1 MYSLDVNF
9 LNDREERL
17 SEVASVRGPSPVS
30 DDPRP
35 LYLGVAVGLLLPVLA
50 GAAWLFFQLVQR
62 PGLEAELAEVDAEL
76 VNVQAALS
84 QVQQLETQTQQIR
97 QENQALAMV
106 FDQIQPWSA
115 LLQDLQTRTPQGV
128 QLNTII
134 QTQPPPEAAPPPPP
148 PDPEN
153 PDAPPPPAP
162 EVDLPAAILTIEGFA
177 SSDETADA
185 YDRVNDFVLLLKQ
198 SPFLNSESVRLLAA
212 DLQDNPAPI
221 EFANEELSQ
230 AFEVTLPEV
239 VSYRIEAELT
249 DRPASEL
256 LQNLRNALAVGLPA
270 RIDALR
276 DLGVVEP

>member
-17 SEVASVRGPSPVS
+17 SDVSAVRGPTPVS

-35 LYLGVAVGLLLPVLA
+35 LYLGIAVGLLLPALA
-50 GAAWLFFQLVQR
+50 AGTWLFFQLVQR
-62 PGLEAELAEVDAEL
+62 PSLEAELAEVDAEL

-84 QVQQLETQTQQIR
+84 QVQQLQDETQQINE
-97 QENQALAMV
+97 QNQALAMV

-115 LLQDLQTRTPQGV
+115 LLQDLQTRTPEGV
-128 QLNTII
+128 QLDTII
-134 QTQPPPEAAPPPPP
+134 QTQPPPETLPAPPA
-148 PDPEN
+148 DPNN
-153 PDAPPPPAP
+153 PEAPPPAP
-162 EVDLPAAILTIEGFA
+162 EVDVPPAVLTIEGFA

-198 SPFLNSESVRLLAA
+198 SPFFNSESVRLLRA
-212 DLQDNPAPI
+212 DLQENPAPI
-221 EFANEELSQ
+221 EFVDEEQSD

-239 VSYRIEAELT
+239 VSYQIEAELT

>member
-17 SEVASVRGPSPVS
+17 SDVAAVRGPSSVS

-35 LYLGVAVGLLLPVLA
+35 MYIGLVIGLLLPALA

-84 QVQQLETQTQQIR
+84 QVQQLEAQVQQIN

-115 LLQDLQTRTPQGV
+115 LFQDLQARTPQGV
-128 QLNTII
+128 QLDTII
-134 QTQPPPEAAPPPPP
+134 QTQPPPATIPPPP

-153 PDAPPPPAP
+153 PDAPPPAP
-162 EVDLPAAILTIEGFA
+162 QVEVLPAVLTIEGFA

-198 SPFLNSESVRLLAA
+198 SPFFNSESVRLLSA
-212 DLQDNPAPI
+212 DLQENPAPI
-221 EFANEELSQ
+221 EFANEELSG

>member
-9 LNDREERL
+9 LNDREERA
-17 SEVASVRGPSPVS
+17 SDVAAVRGAAPAS

-35 LYLGVAVGLLLPVLA
+35 MYLGLAIGLLLPILA
-50 GAAWLFFQLVQR
+50 GAAWAFFQLIQR

-76 VNVQAALS
+76 VNVQAALN
-84 QVQQLETQTQQIR
+84 QVQQLQAQTQQINE
-97 QENQALAMV
+97 ENQALAMV

-115 LLQDLQTRTPQGV
+115 LLQDMQTRTPAGV
-128 QLNTII
+128 QLNTIT
-134 QTQPPPEAAPPPPP
+134 QVQPPPEELPAPP

-153 PDAPPPPAP
+153 PDAPPPAPQVVVPPAQ
-162 EVDLPAAILTIEGFA
+162 LTIQGFA

-198 SPFLNSESVRLLAA
+198 SPFLNSESVRLLQA

-221 EFANEELSQ
+221 EFANEEQSGD
-230 AFEVTLPEV
+230 FEVTLPEV
-239 VSYRIEAELT
+239 VSYQIEAELT
-249 DRPASEL
+249 DRPAGEL

>member
-1 MYSLDVNF
+1 MYSLDINF

-17 SEVASVRGPSPVS
+17 SDVAAVGRAPVS

-35 LYLGVAVGLLLPVLA
+35 MYLGLVVGLLLPALA
-50 GAAWLFFQLVQR
+50 GAAWLFFQIVQR

-76 VNVQAALS
+76 VNVQAALA
-84 QVQQLETQTQQIR
+84 QVQQLQTQTQQIN

-115 LLQDLQTRTPQGV
+115 LFQDVQTRTPQGV
-128 QLNTII
+128 QLDTIV
-134 QTQPPPEAAPPPPP
+134 QVQPPPVTLPAPP

-153 PDAPPPPAP
+153 PDAPPPAP
-162 EVDLPAAILTIEGFA
+162 EVEIPPAVLTIEGFA

-198 SPFLNSESVRLLAA
+198 SPFFDSETVRLLSA
-212 DLQDNPAPI
+212 DLGDNPAPV
-221 EFANEELSQ
+221 EFANEELSG

>member
-1 MYSLDVNF
+1 MYSLDINF

-17 SEVASVRGPSPVS
+17 SDVATVGRAPVS

-35 LYLGVAVGLLLPVLA
+35 MYLGLVVGLLLPALA
-50 GAAWLFFQLVQR
+50 GAAWLFFQIVQR

-76 VNVQAALS
+76 VNVQAALA
-84 QVQQLETQTQQIR
+84 QVQQLQAQTQQIN

-115 LLQDLQTRTPQGV
+115 LFQDVQTRTPQGV
-128 QLNTII
+128 QLDTIV
-134 QTQPPPEAAPPPPP
+134 QVQPPPVTLPAPP

-153 PDAPPPPAP
+153 PDAPPPAP
-162 EVDLPAAILTIEGFA
+162 EVEIPPAVLTIEGFA

-198 SPFLNSESVRLLAA
+198 SPFFDSETVRLLSA
-212 DLQDNPAPI
+212 DLGDNPAPV
-221 EFANEELSQ
+221 EFANEELSG